1 MTDRFAL
8 FQCLHP
14 HLTPTTLRPL
24 SRMVSTML
32 MLTGGSRGW
41 VSPAGRARAAVTVQ
55 RVFSQALPWA
65 MLFGMFCRQ
74 PVYRPGEVYLLA
86 GDEVVVT
93 QAGKHT
99 DGLDRFFAS
108 LYSQVVPALAVFA
121 LSWVSVQER
130 RSCPSRV
137 EPIVRSAAE
146 NAVSKAKA
154 EAQQPPPSTTRR
166 GPGHPK
172 GRQTQATAAVTLT
185 PEVVR
190 IRHLRKALLHLI
202 PRRFRCPICGSM
214 GTVATPTPCT
224 WPHRA
229 VCRAS
234 PRDAL
239 TRLYLCPTKAR
250 MLGVAHVARMAA
262 NWMTATSRLWI
273 STPPPSQA
281 PSRPAS
287 TKPHGSTK
295 RSRTR

>member
-1 MTDRFAL
+1 MSPPASDANDSAPIESDGVNYADADGRVTRL
-8 FQCLHP
+8 G
-14 HLTPTTLRPL
+14 L
-24 SRMVSTML
+24 SRWACK
-32 MLTGGSRGW
+32 GGRDR
-41 VSPAGRARAAVTVQ
+41 PVQ

-108 LYSQVVPALAVFA
+108 LYSQLVPALAVFA

-154 EAQQPPPSTTRR
+154 EAKQPPPSTTRR
-166 GPGHPK
+166 GPGRPK

-202 PRRFRCPICGSM
+202 PPSILLPDLRRDGHCGHPNALHM
-214 GTVATPTPCT
+214 
-224 WPHRA
+224 
-229 VCRAS
+229 AS
-234 PRDAL
+234 PCRVP
-239 TRLYLCPTKAR
+239 RI
-250 MLGVAHVARMAA
+250 
-262 NWMTATSRLWI
+262 AT
-273 STPPPSQA
+273 
-281 PSRPAS
+281 
-287 TKPHGSTK
+287 
-295 RSRTR
+295 